1 MANCICYINNIPVT
15 EKECKLFDMYLKY
28 LDGKLTKEAFKDS
41 FGSYDDFHHAENLYV
56 KIMC

>member
-15 EKECKLFDMYLKY
+15 EKESKLFDMYQKY

-41 FGSYDDFHHAENLYV
+41 FGSYDDFHHAENLYI